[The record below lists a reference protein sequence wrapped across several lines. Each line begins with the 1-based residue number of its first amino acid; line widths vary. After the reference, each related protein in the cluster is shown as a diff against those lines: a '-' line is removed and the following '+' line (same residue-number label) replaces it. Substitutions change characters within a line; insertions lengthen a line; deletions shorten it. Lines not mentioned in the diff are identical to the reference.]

1 MIDLL
6 EGITT
11 TLFQF
16 PYSLRLCLIEMI
28 DLLEGI
34 TTARGRQ
41 RYA

>member
-11 TLFQF
+11 RTHTTEPKN
-16 PYSLRLCLIEMI
+16 PYTIEMI

-34 TTARGRQ
+34 TTQ
-41 RYA
+41 HLK